1 MEDLRVSLEEI
12 RPAVERVVKLARAI
26 FDGYHV
32 DIVWRET
39 DKLARLV
46 HFENDQDHRL
56 PSQHVMATRQPIW
69 ISDFATDP
77 FALESA
83 FVAGEPGVKCL
94 IAVPI
99 CSGDLVLG
107 ALGAVDKKVRPRDEV
122 MLRRFADL
130 ATLLADAFASV
141 RLAREQAETAARL
154 RAALDATARSE
165 MRLAM
170 ATRLAG
176 VRAWELDYEKRQAI
190 EDGAVV
196 AEGEAFDELLV
207 RLWDGVHPSDYEAMA
222 GSWYAHLTEGGGPFH
237 GVYRSRRHQG
247 EYRWVEST
255 AEAIR
260 SPDGR
265 PLRAVGA
272 VRDIDAET
280 RNRAELIEARDA
292 AEAADTAKSAFL
304 ATISHEIRTPLNGV
318 LGMAQAMQRDELSPD
333 QRERLHIVQQSGETL
348 LAIVNDVLDLSKIG
362 AGKLALEEVEFDL
375 AAAITTAHATFAP
388 AAAEKGLAFDLEVAS
403 SARGVYRGDPV
414 RVRQVLYNLISN
426 AVKFTEA
433 GEVWVRVSRIG
444 EHLALE
450 VSDTG
455 VGIPLERQ
463 KALFQPFVQADAS
476 TTRKYGGSG
485 LGLSISRELTA
496 MMGGGITLTSAPG
509 RGSTFIAHLRLPY
522 VRPVSGEGAAVVVEA
537 HAEADEDL
545 PPLRVLAAEDNP
557 VNQVVL
563 RTLLEQVGVSPVIV
577 ENGRLA
583 VDAWAGGGWD
593 LILMDAQMPVMDGV
607 EATATIRAT
616 EAAEGRARTPIIA
629 LTANAMPHQVAAYLD
644 CGMDAAVAKPLE
656 VARLFAVMRDVL
668 DAN

>member
-12 RPAVERVVKLARAI
+12 RPAAERVVKLARAV
-26 FDGYHV
+26 FNGYHA

-46 HFENDQDHRL
+46 HFDNDQDQRL
-56 PSQHVMATRQPIW
+56 PSHRVMATREPIW

-77 FALESA
+77 VALENG
-83 FVAGEPGVKCL
+83 FVAGEPDVKCFM
-94 IAVPI
+94 AVPI
-99 CSGDLVLG
+99 CIGDTVLG

-122 MLRRFADL
+122 MLRRFSDL
-130 ATLLADAFASV
+130 ATLLSDAFASV
-141 RLAREQAETAARL
+141 RLARDQAETAERL
-154 RAALDATARSE
+154 RTALEATARSE
-165 MRLAM
+165 KRLAM

-176 VRAWELDYEKRQAI
+176 VRAWELDYEKRRAI
-190 EDGAVV
+190 EDGAVM
-196 AEGEAFDELLV
+196 AENEAFDEILV
-207 RLWDGVHPSDYEAMA
+207 RLWDNVHPDDYDAMA
-222 GSWYAHLTEGGGPFH
+222 SSWFKHLTEGGAPFH

-247 EYRWVEST
+247 DYRWVEST

-260 SPDGR
+260 GDDGR

-280 RNRAELIEARDA
+280 RNKAELIEARDA
-292 AEAADTAKSAFL
+292 AEAADSAKSAFL

-318 LGMAQAMQRDELSPD
+318 LGMAQAMQRDELSPE
-333 QRERLHIVQQSGETL
+333 QRERLNIVQQSGETL

-362 AGKLALEEVEFDL
+362 AGKLALEQVEFDL

-388 AAAEKGLAFDLEVAS
+388 AAAEKGLTFDLEVTS

-433 GEVWVRVSRIG
+433 GEVWVRVSRVG

-496 MMGGGITLTSAPG
+496 MMGGGITVTSAPG
-509 RGSTFIAHLRLPY
+509 LGSTFIAHLRLPY
-522 VRPVSGEGAAVVVEA
+522 VRPAEEGVATIVDASQ
-537 HAEADEDL
+537 DEEL

-583 VDAWAGGGWD
+583 VEAWAGGAWD
-593 LILMDAQMPVMDGV
+593 LILMDAQMPVMDGI
-607 EATATIRAT
+607 EATAAIRAV
-616 EAAEGRARTPIIA
+616 EAAEGRSRTPIIA
-629 LTANAMPHQVAAYLD
+629 LTANAMPHQVATYLEG
-644 CGMDAAVAKPLE
+644 GMDAAVAKPLE
-656 VARLFAVMRDVL
+656 FARLFAVMREVL
-668 DAN
+668 DPE